1 LSTVYSRELGVGKDT
16 GAAAAAVSYGTQILH
31 LTVNHSRR
39 RLNLSMEDGV
49 SGPGHITYNS

>member
-1 LSTVYSRELGVGKDT
+1 MSLLNIYFRELGVGKDT
-16 GAAAAAVSYGTQILH
+16 GAGAAAVSHVTQILR

-49 SGPGHITYNS
+49 SGPGQ